1 MIHWGEVE
9 RRQSEIISALFE
21 LFFED
26 RDLNKPKQ
34 LCKINRTAGMDKSP
48 IERLLATWNVL
59 YHIAER
65 NKNAQK

>member
-48 IERLLATWNVL
+48 IERLLAT
-59 YHIAER
+59 
-65 NKNAQK
+65 

>member
-34 LCKINRTAGMDKSP
+34 LCKITNTAGMDKSP
-48 IERLLATWNVL
+48 IERLLAT
-59 YHIAER
+59 
-65 NKNAQK
+65 